1 MAVDGGGRYSHRDEE
16 GLYDITTAAQYLY
29 SGRYKAA
36 ALLSWNNLLK
46 SSFLLQGCGLAP
58 FPIGQASSISASV
71 CPA

>member
-1 MAVDGGGRYSHRDEE
+1 MAVDGGGRYSYRDEE

-29 SGRYKAA
+29 SGTHQAA

-46 SSFLLQGCGLAP
+46 SKLSAAGMWIGS